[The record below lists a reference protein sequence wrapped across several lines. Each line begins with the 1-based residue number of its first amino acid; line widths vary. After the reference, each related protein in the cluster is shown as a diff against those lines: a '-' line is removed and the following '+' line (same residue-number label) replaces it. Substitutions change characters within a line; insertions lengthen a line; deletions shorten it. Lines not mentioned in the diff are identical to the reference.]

1 MRFMRRLIAG
11 FVIFMA
17 GCVKRWTK
25 LIIILMIFLL
35 SCEHWTEIDVKIH
48 APNWTSDNKVVF
60 VKEVIYWRC
69 ERIPPIGAENAHIK
83 RREFY
88 LYEINADGTGLK
100 EICLLWDR
108 PAGGIGC
115 LSSAGDWIVFSDN
128 KYQEIWIIKR
138 DGTGLKKVGHG
149 INPDFSP
156 DAEKIV
162 YEKPDSGI
170 WIMNRDGSGDHCIV
184 PDPDAKY
191 PAWSPDD
198 TLVAYVRYVNVPRK
212 WGVHIISFTGDS
224 LRFYPLMEYPRWSAS
239 ETNIIYCTQ
248 YMQGIKIDIISST
261 IDSLSIRSGQGIN
274 PSPDGSWFIAYDG
287 SWFVIKKD
295 GTNKWYLKDK
305 LEGGEK

>member
-1 MRFMRRLIAG
+1 MRRLIAG
-11 FVIFMA
+11 FVIVFMA

-83 RREFY
+83 KREFY
-88 LYEINADGTGLK
+88 LYEINADGTGLR

-156 DAEKIV
+156 DASQIV

-170 WIMNRDGSGDHCIV
+170 WIMNRDGTGDHCIV

-198 TLVAYVRYVNVPRK
+198 SLIAYRKFDGYIVTLN
-212 WGVHIISFTGDS
+212 GDS
-224 LRFYPLMEYPRWSAS
+224 VKRYAS
-239 ETNIIYCTQ
+239 LGIMDWGPKGSGLILTQDWYATSIIINLYNDETDTLTFK
-248 YMQGIKIDIISST
+248 GASKW
-261 IDSLSIRSGQGIN
+261 
-274 PSPDGSWFIAYDG
+274 SPDGTHFIGYSG

-295 GTNKWYLKDK
+295 GTNKWYIKSK